1 MDYTVLLW
9 NNEFLSL
16 YQMENQQTQG
26 RIRAIYQML
35 FQMASGNLVFR
46 IMISGEGDEIEK
58 IEKKLNKI
66 ATKIQAVV
74 LRTAHF
80 GSHHQFDNICH
91 PVFVLSES
99 HVLQGFNEYVVQL
112 LKYKPEELIDTKFKK
127 LIASQSMSSWKDL
140 KRRLR
145 SDRVLDARS
154 QLLFLNREQK
164 LLPSFCI
171 VSRLHH
177 NNIIVVSSIAI
188 SPEEPEYF
196 NSEQLT
202 HTVKNESE
210 MLALQKLRS
219 YILDHLDE
227 PLPSLKNLAALLAS
241 EEYKLKIGFRKY
253 YNTSVYSFYNIE
265 RLKKSQLLIQQTR
278 IPLKEIAFMCGFS
291 LYHNFYRAFKKHFGY
306 TPSDLSRPS
315 E

>member
-1 MDYTVLLW
+1 
-9 NNEFLSL
+9 
-16 YQMENQQTQG
+16 
-26 RIRAIYQML
+26 ML
-35 FQMASGNLVFR
+35 FQMATANLVFR
-46 IMISGEGDEIEK
+46 IVVSGEGDEIGK

-66 ATKIQAVV
+66 AGKIQAVV

-80 GSHHQFDNICH
+80 APLHQFDTMCH

-99 HVLQGFNEYVVQL
+99 HVLQGFNEYVVKL
-112 LKYKPEELIDTKFKK
+112 LKYKPEELIDSKFKK

-154 QLLFLNREQK
+154 QLLFLNREQQ

-171 VSRLHH
+171 VSRLHYS
-177 NNIIVVSSIAI
+177 NIIVVISIAI
-188 SPEEPEYF
+188 SPEEPEHF

-202 HTVKNESE
+202 HTIKNEIE

-219 YILDHLDE
+219 YILAHLDE

-241 EEYKLKIGFRKY
+241 GEHKLKTGFRKY
-253 YNTSVYSFYNIE
+253 YNTSIYSFYNME
-265 RLKKSQLLIQQTR
+265 RLKKSQFLIQQTS
-278 IPLKEIAFMCGFS
+278 IPLKEIAFMCGFT

-306 TPSDLSRPS
+306 APSHLSRPAD
-315 E
+315 